1 MSEFP
6 AVGDFI
12 ALRRSVVMQLVPL
25 SPAQPAYFH
34 PT

>member
-1 MSEFP
+1 MSELA

-25 SPAQPAYFH
+25 SPAQPAYFY